1 MGQAKFNHLF
11 SLSFQFLLAKSG
23 SRKISALRLRANKI
37 ISNPQTPKSSSPSS
51 AIAMANMP
59 VSEMRLPPHL
69 AHLLAARRLDTAKVS
84 PSCPRRLRTSL
95 LQNPHLP

>member
-1 MGQAKFNHLF
+1 MGQAKSNYLF
-11 SLSFQFLLAKSG
+11 SLSFQFLLAKK
-23 SRKISALRLRANKI
+23 RRQQKNKRANKI
-37 ISNPQTPKSSSPSS
+37 ISNPQSPKPSSPSS